1 VPTLQV
7 LPVRSARAELS
18 WPFERRDGEDGI
30 DGLIAMKTDKKS
42 VTNPEILAYTK
53 YYEHDGLLRAYAN
66 RAMYSA
72 MLFGVIALASLGFA
86 IYVRIQPP
94 TVIRVDKDG
103 EATVVGA
110 RLGVNP
116 VARLAGVLSA
126 EADTSISDS
135 AAPTDLEGRAVL
147 RRFLQHYLS
156 YTPDSVT
163 RNFAESLNMMT
174 ANLRKLTMDKLRD
187 NDTIG
192 KIQQDQIISDFRIR
206 SIERSKD
213 APWSYVVFGVNEI
226 HKIKNGTEVTDRI
239 VGQYNLRL
247 MEDRRTELN
256 PSGLLVADYSE
267 QQMVGERDNG
277 LLQRSEL
284 DK

>member
-1 VPTLQV
+1 
-7 LPVRSARAELS
+7 
-18 WPFERRDGEDGI
+18 
-30 DGLIAMKTDKKS
+30 MKTDKKS
-42 VTNPEILAYTK
+42 IANSETLAYRK
-53 YYEHDGLLRAYAN
+53 YYEHDGMLRAYAN

-94 TVIRVDKDG
+94 TIIRVDKDG

-116 VARLAGVLSA
+116 VAHLAGALSA
-126 EADTSISDS
+126 EAAATTSDT

-147 RRFLQHYLS
+147 RRFLLHYLS

-174 ANLRKLTMDKLRD
+174 ANLRKLSMDKLRD
-187 NDTIG
+187 DDTIG

-213 APWSYVVFGVNEI
+213 APWSYAVFGVKEI

-247 MEDRRTELN
+247 VEDRRTELN
-256 PSGLLVADYSE
+256 PSGLLVGDYSE

>member
-7 LPVRSARAELS
+7 LPARSARAALW
-18 WPFERRDGEDGI
+18 WPFETLGQVDGTA
-30 DGLIAMKTDKKS
+30 GLIAMKTDKKS
-42 VTNPEILAYTK
+42 IANPEILAYTK
-53 YYEHDGLLRAYAN
+53 YYEHDGMLRAYAN

-110 RLGVNP
+110 RSGVNP
-116 VARLAGVLSA
+116 VARLAGALSA
-126 EADTSISDS
+126 EAATTSDS

-174 ANLRKLTMDKLRD
+174 ANLRKLSMDKLRD
-187 NDTIG
+187 DDTIG

-213 APWSYVVFGVNEI
+213 APWSYAVFGVKEI

-247 MEDRRTELN
+247 VEDRRTELN

>member
-1 VPTLQV
+1 VRTLQV

-18 WPFERRDGEDGI
+18 WPFERRDREDGT

-42 VTNPEILAYTK
+42 ITNPEILAYTK
-53 YYEHDGLLRAYAN
+53 YYEHDGMLRAYAN

-110 RLGVNP
+110 RLAVNP
-116 VARLAGVLSA
+116 VARLAGLLSA
-126 EADTSISDS
+126 EAATTFDS

-174 ANLRKLTMDKLRD
+174 ANLRKLSMDKLRD
-187 NDTIG
+187 DDTIG

-213 APWSYVVFGVNEI
+213 APWSYAVFGVKEI

-247 MEDRRTELN
+247 VEDRRTELN

>member
-1 VPTLQV
+1 
-7 LPVRSARAELS
+7 
-18 WPFERRDGEDGI
+18 
-30 DGLIAMKTDKKS
+30 M
-42 VTNPEILAYTK
+42 
-53 YYEHDGLLRAYAN
+53 LRAYAN
-66 RAMYSA
+66 RAMFLA
-72 MLFGVIALASLGFA
+72 ILFAVIALGSLGFA

-94 TVIRVDKDG
+94 TIIRVDKDG

-110 RLGVNP
+110 ATGIDP
-116 VARLAGVLSA
+116 VSKLAGVLSA
-126 EADTSISDS
+126 EASTAGGAADS
-135 AAPTDLEGRAVL
+135 APPTDLEGRAVL

-156 YTPDSVT
+156 YTPDSVA

-187 NDTIG
+187 EDTLG
-192 KIQQDQIISDFRIR
+192 KIQQDQVISDFRIR

-213 APWSYVVFGVNEI
+213 SPWSYLVFGVKEI

-247 MEDRRTELN
+247 VEERRTELN

-284 DK
+284 GK

>member
-1 VPTLQV
+1 MGTMAESRTVPEITAYT
-7 LPVRSARAELS
+7 RYYE
-18 WPFERRDGEDGI
+18 RDG
-30 DGLIAMKTDKKS
+30 M
-42 VTNPEILAYTK
+42 
-53 YYEHDGLLRAYAN
+53 LRAYAN
-66 RAMYSA
+66 RAMFLA
-72 MLFGVIALASLGFA
+72 LLFGVIACGSLGFA

-94 TVIRVDKDG
+94 VIIRVDKDG
-103 EATVVGA
+103 AATVIGA
-110 RLGVNP
+110 RTATDPTSKLE
-116 VARLAGVLSA
+116 LMLSA
-126 EADTSISDS
+126 TGGAASDS
-135 AAPTDLEGRAVL
+135 TAPTAAPTDLEGRAVL

-174 ANLRKLTMDKLRD
+174 GNLRKLTMDKLRD
-187 NDTIG
+187 DDTIG

-213 APWSYVVFGVNEI
+213 APWSYVVFAVKEI
-226 HKIKNGTEVTDRI
+226 HRIKNGTEVTDRI

-247 MEDRRTELN
+247 MEERRTELN

-267 QQMVGERDNG
+267 QQMVGDRDNS

>member
-1 VPTLQV
+1 
-7 LPVRSARAELS
+7 
-18 WPFERRDGEDGI
+18 
-30 DGLIAMKTDKKS
+30 MKTIKKAI
-42 VTNPEILAYTK
+42 TDPEVLAYAK
-53 YYEHDGLLRAYAN
+53 YYEHDGMLRAYAN

-72 MLFGVIALASLGFA
+72 LLFGVIALTSLGFA

-110 RLGVNP
+110 RLEVDP
-116 VARLAGVLSA
+116 AAHLAGVLSA
-126 EADTSISDS
+126 EAATTSN
-135 AAPTDLEGRAVL
+135 ATAPTDLEGRAVL
-147 RRFLQHYLS
+147 RRFLLHYLS

-163 RNFAESLNMMT
+163 RNFAESINMMT

-187 NDTIG
+187 DDTIG
-192 KIQQDQIISDFRIR
+192 KIQQDQMICDFRIR
-206 SIERSKD
+206 SIERSKN
-213 APWSYVVFGVNEI
+213 APWSYVVFGVKEI
-226 HKIKNGTEVTDRI
+226 HKIKNGSEVTDRI

-247 MEDRRTELN
+247 VEERRTEFN

>member
-1 VPTLQV
+1 MGTM
-7 LPVRSARAELS
+7 AES
-18 WPFERRDGEDGI
+18 R
-30 DGLIAMKTDKKS
+30 T
-42 VTNPEILAYTK
+42 VPEITAYTR
-53 YYEHDGLLRAYAN
+53 YYEHDGMLRAYAN
-66 RAMYSA
+66 RAMFLA
-72 MLFGVIALASLGFA
+72 LLFGVIACGSLGFA

-94 TVIRVDKDG
+94 VIIRVDKDG
-103 EATVVGA
+103 AATVIGA
-110 RLGVNP
+110 RTATDPTSKLE
-116 VARLAGVLSA
+116 LMLSA
-126 EADTSISDS
+126 TGAASNST
-135 AAPTDLEGRAVL
+135 APTDLEGRAVL

-174 ANLRKLTMDKLRD
+174 GNLRKLTMDKLRD
-187 NDTIG
+187 DDTIG

-213 APWSYVVFGVNEI
+213 APWSYVVFAVKEI
-226 HKIKNGTEVTDRI
+226 HRIKNGTEVTDRI

-247 MEDRRTELN
+247 MEERRTELN
-256 PSGLLVADYSE
+256 PSGLLIADYSE
-267 QQMVGERDNG
+267 QQMVGDRDNS

>member
-7 LPVRSARAELS
+7 LPRRLAAAELWS
-18 WPFERRDGEDGI
+18 PFESRNWVDGVDE
-30 DGLIAMKTDKKS
+30 LIAMKTDKKS
-42 VTNPEILAYTK
+42 ITNPEILAYTK
-53 YYEHDGLLRAYAN
+53 YYEHDGMLRAYAN

-72 MLFGVIALASLGFA
+72 MLFGVIALASLGLA

-110 RLGVNP
+110 RSGARP
-116 VARLAGVLSA
+116 VARLAGLLSA
-126 EADTSISDS
+126 EAATTSDS

-163 RNFAESLNMMT
+163 RNFAESLNMIT

-213 APWSYVVFGVNEI
+213 APWSYAVFGVKEI

-247 MEDRRTELN
+247 VEDRRTELN

>member
-1 VPTLQV
+1 
-7 LPVRSARAELS
+7 
-18 WPFERRDGEDGI
+18 
-30 DGLIAMKTDKKS
+30 MKTDTKS
-42 VTNPEILAYTK
+42 MTGAELLAYTK

-66 RAMYSA
+66 RAMHAA
-72 MLFGVIALASLGFA
+72 MLFGLIAVASLGFA

-110 RLGVNP
+110 RLGGNP
-116 VARLAGVLSA
+116 AARLVSLLSA
-126 EADTSISDS
+126 EGATASP
-135 AAPTDLEGRAVL
+135 ATAPTDLEGHAVV
-147 RRFLQHYLS
+147 RRFLQHYLT
-156 YTPDSVT
+156 YTPDSAT

-174 ANLRKLTMDKLRD
+174 VNLRKLTMDKLRD
-187 NDTIG
+187 DDTIG

-213 APWSYVVFGVNEI
+213 APWSYVVFGVKEI
-226 HKIKNGTEVTDRI
+226 HKTKNGTEVTDRI

-247 MEDRRTELN
+247 VEERRSELN
-256 PSGLLVADYSE
+256 ASGLLVADYSE